1 MEGMSDKLYT
11 KKNTK
16 LLKIIDLNKTLSIKD
31 WICNILSKT
40 ADDNKVK
47 ETINC
52 WHKLCL
58 GNNENY

>member
-47 ETINC
+47 
-52 WHKLCL
+52 KQ
-58 GNNENY
+58 

>member
-40 ADDNKVK
+40 ADYNKVK